1 MQQKLENG
9 DNLNK
14 TRPSSL
20 HAMSPAIKA
29 HAELMRSMEEWNLL
43 KNALCTCEEVG
54 NKATVQASGKKQ
66 EVASHLNLQGSYG
79 STLPSTNN
87 ARDYYVLCK
96 ELPCKENNIPHSLHL
111 RAHAQPRTKWPEMT
125 ERWPKTTCC
134 AVKLQERGQMLTS
147 TLIQKCRC
155 VPGSA

>member
-87 ARDYYVLCK
+87 ARDYHVLCK
-96 ELPCKENNIPHSLHL
+96 EL
-111 RAHAQPRTKWPEMT
+111 HARKITSPIHCTWEPMPSHGQSDP
-125 ERWPKTTCC
+125 RWPNDDQ
-134 AVKLQERGQMLTS
+134 KLPVVPWS
-147 TLIQKCRC
+147 YKSVDKCWHQH
-155 VPGSA
+155 